1 MCCLHL
7 VSAAAT
13 AMVSMVMG
21 KVIATRSVSSQE
33 GWTLW
38 TDNIPLPICLC
49 VCVSWNSRN

>member
-7 VSAAAT
+7 VSTAAT